1 MVDLKSF
8 GSTVQ
13 SDGERGQEVK
23 KCVQAG
29 RNGRK
34 EDAKRK
40 FMDGV
45 NEDMDVVGVSEEDG
59 GR

>member
-29 RNGRK
+29 RNGQRNKQNQQDRK
-34 EDAKRK
+34 ERWRWGNDRRQQEGA
-40 FMDGV
+40 
-45 NEDMDVVGVSEEDG
+45 EI
-59 GR
+59 